1 MDEKIASEI
10 PSMNRRPAYKI
21 PILTLLIL
29 CSSCATLNVADIR
42 NLDRTEFEP
51 LKLKPDFEIHE
62 LRLDLIR
69 QTYEHTVNDSTRE
82 TLDSPYHPLG
92 FDLGNGLF
100 YDLNENLCFRLD
112 YLLGFSD
119 QDCFDIKRIDRRNR
133 KRPGCVYSFCDN
145 TLTLT
150 YPPGRIKHYQY
161 HWVTNG
167 GTTSVKRRNRILYEI
182 KEDGSSVIYGK
193 KRRKYDTIQRVDK
206 NHYYLN
212 HNKRREKY
220 QLEENRVYLE
230 NDYIIELAD
239 QNRKIKIIRHGL
251 FRDHT
256 QYTIEKSMDKLYIY
270 GRNFSGR
277 KIEFSDDG
285 IAVYHDR
292 TFLTRWALE
301 SRE

>member
-1 MDEKIASEI
+1 MK
-10 PSMNRRPAYKI
+10 PAYI
-21 PILTLLIL
+21 FSTLLLLIL
-29 CSSCATLNVADIR
+29 GSSCATLNVADIR

-51 LKLKPDFEIHE
+51 LTLMPDAEIHE

-92 FDLGNGLF
+92 FNLGNGLF
-100 YDLNENLCFRLD
+100 YDLNENLSFRLD

-119 QDCFDIKRIDRRNR
+119 QDCCDIKRIDRRNR
-133 KRPGCVYSFCDN
+133 KRPDCIYSFCDN
-145 TLTLT
+145 TLSLT
-150 YPPGRIKHYQY
+150 YPPGRIKRYQY
-161 HWVTNG
+161 HWVTDG
-167 GTTSVKRRNRILYEI
+167 TTTSVKRRNRILYEI

-193 KRRKYDTIQRVDK
+193 KRRKYDTIQRVDE

-212 HNKRREKY
+212 HNKKREKY

-239 QNRKIKIIRHGL
+239 QNRTIKIIRRGL
-251 FRDHT
+251 FGDHT
-256 QYTIEKSMDKLYIY
+256 RYTLERSSDKLYIY

-277 KIEFSDDG
+277 MIEFSGDG
-285 IAVYHDR
+285 ISVYRDR
-292 TFLTRWALE
+292 TFLTRWTL
-301 SRE
+301 

>member
-1 MDEKIASEI
+1 MKPVYTFSALI
-10 PSMNRRPAYKI
+10 
-21 PILTLLIL
+21 LLIL
-29 CSSCATLNVADIR
+29 SSSCATLSVADIR

-51 LKLKPDFEIHE
+51 LTLKPDFEIHE
-62 LRLDLIR
+62 MRLDLIR
-69 QTYEHTVNDSTRE
+69 QTYEHTVNDSTLE

-112 YLLGFSD
+112 YLLGYSD

-133 KRPGCVYSFCDN
+133 KRPDCVYTFCDN
-145 TLTLT
+145 TLTRT

-161 HWVTNG
+161 HWVTDG
-167 GTTSVKRRNRILYEI
+167 ATTSVKRRNRILYDI

-193 KRRKYDTIQRVDK
+193 KRRKYDTIQRVDE

-212 HNKRREKY
+212 HNKKREKY

-230 NDYIIELAD
+230 NDYIIELTD
-239 QNRKIKIIRHGL
+239 QNRKIEIKRRGL

-256 QYTIEKSMDKLYIY
+256 WLTLEKGRDILYIY
-270 GRNFSGR
+270 GRNYSGK
-277 KIEFSDDG
+277 KIEFSYDG
-285 IAVYHDR
+285 ITVYRDK
-292 TFLTRWALE
+292 TFLTRWTVE
-301 SRE
+301 PGE